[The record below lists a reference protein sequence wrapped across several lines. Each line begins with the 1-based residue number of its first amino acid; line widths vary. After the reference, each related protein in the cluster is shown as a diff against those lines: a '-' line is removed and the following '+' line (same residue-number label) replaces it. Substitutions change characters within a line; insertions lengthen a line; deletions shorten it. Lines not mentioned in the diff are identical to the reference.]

1 MLLDGD
7 RHVAEHRRAAGSS
20 YREKVRETWHL
31 QPQIGAWSGRPG
43 VVQAQAVTAHDAHPQ
58 QRAGHCV
65 EAGCEYDDVE
75 FVFPIRSDEHTSE
88 LQSLMRISYAV
99 FCLKKKKHSHSLHHT
114 IHNITSII
122 RTYIHHT

>member
-1 MLLDGD
+1 MLDNRWLVGIVRTMRLAEADGD

-75 FVFPIRSDEHTSE
+75 FVFPIPRLDA
-88 LQSLMRISYAV
+88 LRRDPLDR
-99 FCLKKKKHSHSLHHT
+99 FCPMIGRAHV
-114 IHNITSII
+114 
-122 RTYIHHT
+122 